1 MKRALLLGTGAG
13 AAFALAVYAQAPA
26 PRADDAPVVRGVIQD
41 SYGEAGRVKAPVANP
56 QASPYA
62 ATAARRHPTRVLW
75 GDMHVHSANSP
86 DAFASG
92 LRFTPEETFRIARG
106 EAFVSAS
113 GLPAQL
119 TRPMDFIV
127 LSDHS
132 EALGLVAQL
141 AAGNPAFDADPT
153 LRRWQQMIRAG
164 GTEARAAMV
173 EMITA
178 QAKNAVPAAF
188 QDPKVVGPI
197 MQSVWQNFT
206 AVADKYNEPG
216 RFTALIGYE
225 WTPQPGGDNLH
236 RVVVF
241 RDGKGKA
248 DQVLPFSS
256 WNSEDPEQLWA
267 WMGRYEAKTDGKI
280 LAIPHNQNL
289 SNGRMFEPRTFT
301 GGPLTRS
308 YAEQR
313 SRWEPIHEI
322 VQMKGASES
331 HPLMAPTDE
340 FIDYGIVGWDQGNL
354 TLTGS
359 PLTKEMMPTTYY
371 REGLKRGLEHQG
383 TLEVNPFK
391 FGVIGSSDAHN
402 AFPSVEESNFFG
414 KFPTQE
420 PAPDRWEQVS
430 SLGASKKQRFT
441 WQDLAAGYAAIWA
454 TENTRE
460 AIWEAMMRKET
471 YATSGTR
478 LTVRFFGGYDFALAD
493 AKSSALAEV
502 GYGRGVPMGGDLKPA
517 PAGKAPTFLVAALK
531 DPIGAN
537 LDRIQIVKGWV
548 DATGKGQEK
557 IYDVVWSGNRK
568 PGANGKLPPVGDTVS
583 VATATWSNSIGAPE
597 LSTVWKD
604 PDFKPGQRAFYYA
617 RVIEIPTP
625 TWLAYDQVR
634 FGVKMAKDVPLK
646 QQERA
651 WTSPIWYS
659 PPS

>member
-1 MKRALLLGTGAG
+1 MKQRTVAVAFVVS
-13 AAFALAVYAQAPA
+13 AVAAAVAFAVGAQGVGSA
-26 PRADDAPVVRGVIQD
+26 PRAVLDDPTGEVARMRTTAP
-41 SYGEAGRVKAPVANP
+41 SP
-56 QASPYA
+56 QAVGYA
-62 ATAARRHPTRVLW
+62 PARKQPARVLW

-106 EAFVSAS
+106 ERFISAS

-119 TRPMDFIV
+119 SRPMDFIV

-141 AAGNPAFDADPT
+141 AAGNPAFEADPT

-178 QAKNAVPAAF
+178 QAKNAVPPAF
-188 QDPKVVGPI
+188 QDPKVIGPI
-197 MQSVWQNFT
+197 MQTVWQNFT

-241 RDGKGKA
+241 RDGKGRA
-248 DQVLPFSS
+248 DQVMPFSS

-267 WMGRYEAKTDGKI
+267 WMESYEAKTGGKI

-308 YAEQR
+308 YAEKR

-340 FIDYGIVGWDQGNL
+340 FIDYGIAGWDLGNL
-354 TLTGS
+354 TLGS
-359 PLTKEMMPTTYY
+359 PLTKEMMPTTYF

-383 TLEVNPFK
+383 TLGANPFK
-391 FGVIGSSDAHN
+391 FGVIGSSDTHN
-402 AFPSVEESNFFG
+402 SFPSVDENNFFG

-430 SLGASKKQRFT
+430 SLGQTKQQRFT

-460 AIWEAMMRKET
+460 AIWEAMTRRET

-478 LTVRFFGGYDFALAD
+478 LTVRFFGGYDFVPGD

-502 GYGRGVPMGGDLKPA
+502 GYARGVPMGGDLKPA

-531 DPIGAN
+531 DPQGGN

-548 DATGKGQEK
+548 DASGKAQEK
-557 IYDVVWSGNRK
+557 IFDVAWAGNRK
-568 PGANGKLPPVGDTVS
+568 PGKNGKLPPVGDTVD

-604 PDFKPGQRAFYYA
+604 PEFKPGQRAFYYA

-625 TWLAYDQVR
+625 RWTAYDQVR
-634 FGVKMAKDVPLK
+634 FGVKMGKEVPMK
-646 QQERA
+646 VQERA
-651 WTSPIWYS
+651 WTSPIWYGG
-659 PPS
+659 

>member
-1 MKRALLLGTGAG
+1 MKRVLLLGTGAG
-13 AAFALAVYAQAPA
+13 AVLALAVYAQAPA

-41 SYGEAGRVKAPVANP
+41 SYGEAGRAKAPVANP

-62 ATAARRHPTRVLW
+62 ASAARRYPTRVLW

-86 DAFASG
+86 DAFSSG

-106 EAFVSAS
+106 EAFISTS

-132 EALGLVAQL
+132 EALGLIAQL

-164 GTEARAAMV
+164 GTEARTAMV

-178 QAKNAVPAAF
+178 QAKNTIPPAF

-197 MQSVWQNFT
+197 MQTVWQNFT

-267 WMGRYEAKTDGKI
+267 WMGRYEAKTGGKI

-289 SNGRMFEPRTFT
+289 SNGRMFEPRTFI

-340 FIDYGIVGWDQGNL
+340 FIDYGIAGWDQGNL
-354 TLTGS
+354 TMTGS
-359 PLTKEMMPTTYY
+359 PLTKEMMPTTYF

-383 TLEVNPFK
+383 TLGVNPFK
-391 FGVIGSSDAHN
+391 FGVIGSSDTHN
-402 AFPSVEESNFFG
+402 SFPSVEESNFFG

-420 PAPDRWEQVS
+420 PSPDRWEQVS
-430 SLGASKKQRFT
+430 SLGTSKKQRFT

-460 AIWEAMMRKET
+460 SIWEAMMRKET

-478 LTVRFFGGYDFALAD
+478 LTVRFFGGYDFAPAD
-493 AKSSALAEV
+493 ARSSALAEV
-502 GYGRGVPMGGDLKPA
+502 GYARGVPMGGDLKPA

-531 DPIGAN
+531 DPLGGN
-537 LDRIQIVKGWV
+537 LDRIQIIKGWV
-548 DATGKGQEK
+548 DATGKAQEK
-557 IYDVVWSGNRK
+557 IYDVAWAGNRK
-568 PGANGKLPPVGDTVS
+568 PGKDGRLPPVGDTVN

-597 LSTVWKD
+597 LATVWKD
-604 PDFKPGQRAFYYA
+604 PDFKAGQRAFYYA

-625 TWLAYDQVR
+625 RWTAYDQVR
-634 FGVKMAKDVPLK
+634 FGVKMSKEVPMK
-646 QQERA
+646 VQERA
-651 WTSPIWYS
+651 WTSPIYYT
-659 PPS
+659 PS